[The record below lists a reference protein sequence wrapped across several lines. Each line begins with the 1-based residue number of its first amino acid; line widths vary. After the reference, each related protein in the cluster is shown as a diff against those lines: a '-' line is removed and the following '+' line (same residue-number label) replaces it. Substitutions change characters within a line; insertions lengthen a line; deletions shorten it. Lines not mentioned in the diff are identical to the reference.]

1 MRTYTKKWKPVE
13 LALLAALALAL
24 VSGAASL
31 GRQDAL
37 QEKMIRLH
45 VIANSDSASD
55 QAMKLRARD
64 AVLSRAEDIL
74 RQAADR
80 PDAQARLRT
89 ALPELEQAA
98 FDACGGSYP
107 VRAELTMT
115 EFPLKEYDGF
125 ALPAGEYLALR
136 VIIGEGAG
144 RNWWCVVYPPL
155 CTAAASDLPQTAAE
169 GGMTA
174 DDMALMTGAD
184 GG

>member
-1 MRTYTKKWKPVE
+1 MGTYVTRWRPVE

-144 RNWWCVVYPPL
+144 RNWW
-155 CTAAASDLPQTAAE
+155 
-169 GGMTA
+169 
-174 DDMALMTGAD
+174 
-184 GG
+184 

>member
-1 MRTYTKKWKPVE
+1 MRTYIKKWKPVE

-136 VIIGEGAG
+136 VIMARAPGGTGGA
-144 RNWWCVVYPPL
+144 WCTRRCVRRPAPTWRTWQ
-155 CTAAASDLPQTAAE
+155 CRPAWMNRT
-169 GGMTA
+169 
-174 DDMALMTGAD
+174 
-184 GG
+184 

>member
-1 MRTYTKKWKPVE
+1 MTRWRPVE

-24 VSGAASL
+24 ISGAASL

-80 PDAQARLRT
+80 PGCAQPCRSWSRRPST
-89 ALPELEQAA
+89 
-98 FDACGGSYP
+98 
-107 VRAELTMT
+107 
-115 EFPLKEYDGF
+115 
-125 ALPAGEYLALR
+125 PA
-136 VIIGEGAG
+136 AG
-144 RNWWCVVYPPL
+144 RTPCGR
-155 CTAAASDLPQTAAE
+155 S
-169 GGMTA
+169 
-174 DDMALMTGAD
+174 
-184 GG
+184 